1 MRLPHDLQSPVLRC
15 ARLEADGLE
24 GDAQLDHE
32 AVVEGAS
39 LRLPD
44 VVLRQV
50 HRLQRAAGNTR
61 SGRHFGAHAVGL
73 HAEGINREHE
83 GAAAIEERVEM
94 QRDPVVAGNAVAL
107 GERGAH
113 GPRRRKGADAH
124 IQGLRCVPH
133 PHLDGV
139 LRRAPVYRA
148 VRREIRKQARS
159 LPGRLVEHPVDGD
172 GVVEARGAHVDA
184 ARAAGK
190 HVRRD
195 GRSGRRGARWRGGTG
210 TTDALQQGKQDREH
224 RPRLMDT
231 PPPCAVER
239 SDVNRAGLSP
249 RATPRPAAATA
260 YRAAS
265 SPLRNPEGL
274 L

>member
-1 MRLPHDLQSPVLRC
+1 
-15 ARLEADGLE
+15 
-24 GDAQLDHE
+24 
-32 AVVEGAS
+32 
-39 LRLPD
+39 
-44 VVLRQV
+44 
-50 HRLQRAAGNTR
+50 
-61 SGRHFGAHAVGL
+61 
-73 HAEGINREHE
+73 
-83 GAAAIEERVEM
+83 M

-172 GVVEARGAHVDA
+172 GVVEARGAHVDT

-224 RPRLMDT
+224 RPRLMMCGL
-231 PPPCAVER
+231 P
-239 SDVNRAGLSP
+239 SDVPAWRAPVACPRGAGPGL
-249 RATPRPAAATA
+249 RP
-260 YRAAS
+260 
-265 SPLRNPEGL
+265 PLRPRQHPVVL
-274 L
+274 LDQRAILRRCRRTSTRCRPTIGAQSHRTIKCEFEVFEALQHRRL